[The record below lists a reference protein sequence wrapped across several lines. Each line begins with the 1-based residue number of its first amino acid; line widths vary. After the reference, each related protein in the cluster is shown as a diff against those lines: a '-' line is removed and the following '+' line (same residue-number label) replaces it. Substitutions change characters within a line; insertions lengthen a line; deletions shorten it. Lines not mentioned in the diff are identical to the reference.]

1 METCAICGDDL
12 NNEFTHT
19 MECGHTFHYMCLFHT
34 FKSCKG
40 NACPYCGTLNNK
52 LPLVNGVKKIVP
64 SIHMMDESFVNKP
77 CCAII
82 QRGKNKGNMC
92 NKNCE
97 LGYGYCKIHN
107 KSQKNKTTMD
117 QSTQTN
123 FPNIQNYLTNSLIAM
138 KQPEYFEGT
147 LVKDVELV
155 INQTG
160 VPWEK
165 ALQTL
170 QNNNSDIV
178 ETIMELSDSS
188 LDTK

>member
-1 METCAICGDDL
+1 
-12 NNEFTHT
+12 
-19 MECGHTFHYMCLFHT
+19 
-34 FKSCKG
+34 
-40 NACPYCGTLNNK
+40 
-52 LPLVNGVKKIVP
+52 
-64 SIHMMDESFVNKP
+64 
-77 CCAII
+77 
-82 QRGKNKGNMC
+82 MC

-97 LGYGYCKIHN
+97 LGYGYCKMHN

-155 INQTG
+155 IHQTG
-160 VPWEK
+160 VTWEK

-170 QNNNSDIV
+170 QNKNSDIV
-178 ETIMELSDSS
+178 EAILTLTE
-188 LDTK
+188 